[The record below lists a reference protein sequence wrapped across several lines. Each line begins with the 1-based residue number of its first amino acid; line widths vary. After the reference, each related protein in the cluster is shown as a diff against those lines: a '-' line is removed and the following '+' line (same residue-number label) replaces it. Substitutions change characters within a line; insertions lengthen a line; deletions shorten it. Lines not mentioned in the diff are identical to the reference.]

1 MLEDLGLSSHW
12 RVAARHCWRIGA
24 RSCWRIRARSCWKVG
39 PGRAGGYREPG
50 WLAGGGECLQ
60 VAEKQK
66 MMEII
71 LPTYSVRKLIF
82 C

>member
-1 MLEDLGLSSHW
+1 MLEDQGQVMLEGWGQVVLE
-12 RVAARHCWRIGA
+12 G
-24 RSCWRIRARSCWKVG
+24 
-39 PGRAGGYREPG
+39 REPG
-50 WLAGGGECLQ
+50 WLAGGGKCLQ

-71 LPTYSVRKLIF
+71 SPTYSVRKLIF